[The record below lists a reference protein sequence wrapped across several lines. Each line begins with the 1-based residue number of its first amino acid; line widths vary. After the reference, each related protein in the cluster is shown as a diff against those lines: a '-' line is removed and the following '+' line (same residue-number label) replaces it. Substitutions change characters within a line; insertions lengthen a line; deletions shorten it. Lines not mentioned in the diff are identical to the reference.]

1 MNTLVTLLRVGGLL
15 AVVLVLGGCA
25 CGYHGHYDCY
35 DCYDSPEV
43 VIIDVSE
50 IPDCFPDPAEDPI
63 IVQIPPP
70 RRQPIDRTP
79 VKSTP
84 PPRTKEPREP
94 RTSDKPAVV
103 RGGARTDRSPRT
115 R

>member
-35 DCYDSPEV
+35 DCYYSPEV
-43 VIIDVSE
+43 VIVE
-50 IPDCFPDPAEDPI
+50 VPPIPPCYPGPAVDPI

-79 VKSTP
+79 VKSAP
-84 PPRTKEPREP
+84 PPRTKEPRERP
-94 RTSDKPAVV
+94 AADKPVV
-103 RGGARTDRSPRT
+103 VGRNDKTGRSPRT